1 MLKEEYLRSQ
11 SRPSGPIRNYGHAW
25 TVDPQDEGAKFCRGR
40 ACPARSGRSKRR
52 PYLPSFPR
60 RRESR
65 LDPGSESGVTASDW
79 IPSTQLTLTKI
90 RDRTYESEH

>member
-11 SRPSGPIRNYGHAW
+11 SRPRGPFRNYSHAW

-40 ACPARSGRSKRR
+40 ACPARSGRTKRR
-52 PYLPSFPR
+52 PYLLSFPR

-65 LDPGSESGVTASDW
+65 LDPGSESGGDGVGLDSVHTINIDQNKR
-79 IPSTQLTLTKI
+79 PNL
-90 RDRTYESEH
+90 